1 MNKWDN
7 KLGYILIKCERPVC
21 GCVILIGGVSTRFNG
36 FSVSENTANAASITT
51 TATAA
56 PIAIDNPCMIM
67 QLD

>member
-1 MNKWDN
+1 M
-7 KLGYILIKCERPVC
+7 LSVAA
-21 GCVILIGGVSTRFNG
+21 VILIGGVSTRFNG